1 MSTVKKKVRILDWF
15 TPIQKKAKTQDGCFS
30 TPQPLTDPLPEDTET
45 RTRNDKTND
54 TEKEK
59 DFNVSAIP
67 HDPGLRINILDY
79 NPNDQDVVRS
89 EYMERGPCRPLS
101 HNFPQ
106 TKFGVKSRRFNPR
119 WFNKYD
125 WLEYSIDKDAAFC
138 LVCYL
143 FKNKDDHVEDAFV
156 KNGFKGWNRPIEC
169 FIGVVHVKGTIA
181 NKAIKLADHSLKS
194 PSAYYI
200 HCFAHQLQ
208 LTLVAVSKKSLDCGW
223 LFETLTNLLNVV
235 GVSCK
240 RNEMLKE
247 AQAQNVTQ
255 AFDDDEY
262 ASGKG
267 KNQELGL
274 GRPGDTRWGSHYKL
288 INNVISLYSIIVD
301 VLEKI
306 GDVSSNPDDQLKAET
321 VSYALES
328 FDFVFLAHLMKR
340 LFGVA
345 NDLNYA
351 LQKKDQ
357 DIVEA
362 MSLVELTKERLQII
376 RNDGWEDHLKLTIS
390 FCEKN
395 GIEVPKMEDV
405 YVPRGRKKRRQQQVT
420 NLHHFRVEV
429 FCTIIDLQ
437 LQELNNR
444 FNEVNSKLLICMG
457 SLSPLNC
464 FSSFNSKQLI
474 TLAEFYPNEFPRHEL
489 SRLSDQLDNYIHDM
503 RKDERFIPL
512 KDVGELSL
520 KLVELKK
527 HTTYDLVYLLIK
539 LVLILPVATA
549 SVERTFSAM
558 TYVKNKLRN
567 SIGDQFLNDCLVT
580 YIEKDVF
587 FEVSDDTIMNR
598 FQRMRRRRGKLY

>member
-1 MSTVKKKVRILDWF
+1 MPLCLRYVNKKG
-15 TPIQKKAKTQDGCFS
+15 A
-30 TPQPLTDPLPEDTET
+30 
-45 RTRNDKTND
+45 
-54 TEKEK
+54 
-59 DFNVSAIP
+59 
-67 HDPGLRINILDY
+67 
-79 NPNDQDVVRS
+79 VV
-89 EYMERGPCRPLS
+89 
-101 HNFPQ
+101 
-106 TKFGVKSRRFNPR
+106 
-119 WFNKYD
+119 
-125 WLEYSIDKDAAFC
+125 
-138 LVCYL
+138 
-143 FKNKDDHVEDAFV
+143 
-156 KNGFKGWNRPIEC
+156 EC
-169 FIGVVHVKGTIA
+169 FIGVVHVKGTTA
-181 NKAIKLADHSLKS
+181 VTLKKAIHSLLADHSLSPSKIRGQGYDGASNMKGEINGLKTLILKES

-200 HCFAHQLQ
+200 HF
-208 LTLVAVSKKSLDCGW
+208 
-223 LFETLTNLLNVV
+223 
-235 GVSCK
+235 SCK

-247 AQAQNVTQ
+247 AQAQNVAQ

-301 VLEKI
+301 VLDKI
-306 GDVSSNPDDQLKAET
+306 GDVSYNPDNQLKAET

-390 FCEKN
+390 FVKKMGLKFLKWKMFMFPEEEKSVAN
-395 GIEVPKMEDV
+395 
-405 YVPRGRKKRRQQQVT
+405 
-420 NLHHFRVEV
+420 
-429 FCTIIDLQ
+429 
-437 LQELNNR
+437 
-444 FNEVNSKLLICMG
+444 
-457 SLSPLNC
+457 
-464 FSSFNSKQLI
+464 NSKQLI

-512 KDVGELSL
+512 KDVGDLSL

-527 HTTYDLVYLLIK
+527 HT
-539 LVLILPVATA
+539 
-549 SVERTFSAM
+549 
-558 TYVKNKLRN
+558 KNK
-567 SIGDQFLNDCLVT
+567 
-580 YIEKDVF
+580 YP
-587 FEVSDDTIMNR
+587 
-598 FQRMRRRRGKLY
+598 

>member
-79 NPNDQDVVRS
+79 NPNDQDVQMSLCLRYV
-89 EYMERGPCRPLS
+89 
-101 HNFPQ
+101 
-106 TKFGVKSRRFNPR
+106 
-119 WFNKYD
+119 NK
-125 WLEYSIDKDAAFC
+125 
-138 LVCYL
+138 
-143 FKNKDDHVEDAFV
+143 
-156 KNGFKGWNRPIEC
+156 KGAVVEC
-169 FIGVVHVKGTIA
+169 FIGVVHVKGTTA
-181 NKAIKLADHSLKS
+181 VTLKKAIHSLLADHSLSPSKIRGQGYDGASNMKGEINGLKTLILKES

-247 AQAQNVTQ
+247 AQAQNVAQ

-362 MSLVELTKERLQII
+362 MSLVELTKER
-376 RNDGWEDHLKLTIS
+376 R
-390 FCEKN
+390 
-395 GIEVPKMEDV
+395 
-405 YVPRGRKKRRQQQVT
+405 
-420 NLHHFRVEV
+420 
-429 FCTIIDLQ
+429 
-437 LQELNNR
+437 
-444 FNEVNSKLLICMG
+444 
-457 SLSPLNC
+457 
-464 FSSFNSKQLI
+464 
-474 TLAEFYPNEFPRHEL
+474 A
-489 SRLSDQLDNYIHDM
+489 
-503 RKDERFIPL
+503 KD
-512 KDVGELSL
+512 K
-520 KLVELKK
+520 ELKIGRSSK
-527 HTTYDLVYLLIK
+527 TYDFLL
-539 LVLILPVATA
+539 
-549 SVERTFSAM
+549 
-558 TYVKNKLRN
+558 
-567 SIGDQFLNDCLVT
+567 
-580 YIEKDVF
+580 
-587 FEVSDDTIMNR
+587 
-598 FQRMRRRRGKLY
+598 

>member
-1 MSTVKKKVRILDWF
+1 MVLMALAVRHSCTIVPRYMS
-15 TPIQKKAKTQDGCFS
+15 
-30 TPQPLTDPLPEDTET
+30 
-45 RTRNDKTND
+45 
-54 TEKEK
+54 
-59 DFNVSAIP
+59 
-67 HDPGLRINILDY
+67 
-79 NPNDQDVVRS
+79 
-89 EYMERGPCRPLS
+89 
-101 HNFPQ
+101 
-106 TKFGVKSRRFNPR
+106 
-119 WFNKYD
+119 
-125 WLEYSIDKDAAFC
+125 
-138 LVCYL
+138 
-143 FKNKDDHVEDAFV
+143 
-156 KNGFKGWNRPIEC
+156 
-169 FIGVVHVKGTIA
+169 
-181 NKAIKLADHSLKS
+181 
-194 PSAYYI
+194 
-200 HCFAHQLQ
+200 
-208 LTLVAVSKKSLDCGW
+208 
-223 LFETLTNLLNVV
+223 
-235 GVSCK
+235 
-240 RNEMLKE
+240 
-247 AQAQNVTQ
+247 
-255 AFDDDEY
+255 
-262 ASGKG
+262 
-267 KNQELGL
+267 
-274 GRPGDTRWGSHYKL
+274 
-288 INNVISLYSIIVD
+288 
-301 VLEKI
+301 EKI

-395 GIEVPKMEDV
+395 RIEVPKMEDV

-444 FNEVNSKLLICMG
+444 FNE
-457 SLSPLNC
+457 
-464 FSSFNSKQLI
+464 
-474 TLAEFYPNEFPRHEL
+474 FPRQEL
-489 SRLSDQLDNYIHDM
+489 SRLSDQLDNYIYDM
-503 RKDERFIPL
+503 RNDERFISL

-539 LVLILPVATA
+539 LVLILPVAIT
-549 SVERTFSAM
+549 SVERTFSTM

-580 YIEKDVF
+580 YIENK
-587 FEVSDDTIMNR
+587 SDDGCGNEELTVTVAVSV
-598 FQRMRRRRGKLY
+598 FGEKGTESLKY

>member
-1 MSTVKKKVRILDWF
+1 MPLCLRYVNKKG
-15 TPIQKKAKTQDGCFS
+15 A
-30 TPQPLTDPLPEDTET
+30 
-45 RTRNDKTND
+45 
-54 TEKEK
+54 
-59 DFNVSAIP
+59 
-67 HDPGLRINILDY
+67 
-79 NPNDQDVVRS
+79 VV
-89 EYMERGPCRPLS
+89 
-101 HNFPQ
+101 
-106 TKFGVKSRRFNPR
+106 
-119 WFNKYD
+119 
-125 WLEYSIDKDAAFC
+125 
-138 LVCYL
+138 
-143 FKNKDDHVEDAFV
+143 
-156 KNGFKGWNRPIEC
+156 EC
-169 FIGVVHVKGTIA
+169 FIGVVHVKGTTA
-181 NKAIKLADHSLKS
+181 VTLKKAIHSLLADHSLSPSKIRGQGYDGASNMKGEINGLKTLILKES

-200 HCFAHQLQ
+200 HF
-208 LTLVAVSKKSLDCGW
+208 
-223 LFETLTNLLNVV
+223 
-235 GVSCK
+235 SCK

-247 AQAQNVTQ
+247 AQAQNVAQ

-301 VLEKI
+301 VLDKI
-306 GDVSSNPDDQLKAET
+306 GDVSYNPDNQLKAET

-405 YVPRGRKKRRQQQVT
+405 YVPRGRKKRRQQQ
-420 NLHHFRVEV
+420 
-429 FCTIIDLQ
+429 
-437 LQELNNR
+437 
-444 FNEVNSKLLICMG
+444 
-457 SLSPLNC
+457 
-464 FSSFNSKQLI
+464 LI

-512 KDVGELSL
+512 KDVGDLSL

-598 FQRMRRRRGKLY
+598 FQLDSFYDAHTEIACRMLGSMEPEYIDSLIAYPYGTWFQELRSSLRNKLGVEKICGATGTSGYMYHRYLSRLNQLMAFIKILVGFCKKITICISMGKQLVEIHAMLIEYEKGLPKKAETPQVMMIRDGKIQKANKKSLKAKGKNKVNGKGKDKKEVGPLEQNCSCVSRLSCKRKGSKLALPVLQDLMEAEHGALYLYVGNGSSLHK